1 MTQTFRGRAKST
13 IQLLEACKKIIQV
26 VEPITVRGVCYR
38 LFVEGRID
46 SMELKNTQKI
56 SRLLTRAREDGD
68 IPWEW
73 IVDESRVIEGEPHWR
88 DLQDYAE
95 DVARWFD
102 ATSGRISQRGF
113 RSVDRRASAPVGSQ
127 ERGQAVLEGLR
138 QGGLPRGRRRGPAPG
153 RARGH

>member
-26 VEPITVRGVCYR
+26 VEPITMRGVCYR

-102 ATSGRISQRGF
+102 ATSGRISQR
-113 RSVDRRASAPVGSQ
+113 
-127 ERGQAVLEGLR
+127 E
-138 QGGLPRGRRRGPAPG
+138 
-153 RARGH
+153 